1 MSKVFIDFGG
11 FYESWH
17 DDAIDRAIYEQDDDG
32 EIVSYDEPIIP
43 AGQAQVKYC
52 REWLDLFNTELDTSF
67 TFVHLESPREYNFS
81 TDLIEAGYTK
91 DDYNRVR
98 AYIVENQLGDELEEI
113 YREVTTERSGYIPFH
128 SYIELF
134 DHDNI
139 DIRLRLML
147 KCIINDL
154 NKDYPFIVEGF
165 YV

>member
-1 MSKVFIDFGG
+1 MNTVCIDFGG

-17 DDAIDRAIYEQDDDG
+17 DDAIEGAIYEQDEDG
-32 EIVSYDEPIIP
+32 DIVSFDNPCVPI
-43 AGQAQVKYC
+43 GQAQVQYC
-52 REWLDLFNTELDTSF
+52 KEWLDLFNTEIGTEL
-67 TFVHLESPREYNFS
+67 TFINLESPREYNFS

-91 DDYNRVR
+91 ADYNKVR

-113 YREVTTERSGYIPFH
+113 YKETTTERSGYIPFH

-134 DHDNI
+134 DHNNI
-139 DIRLRLML
+139 DIKLRLML

-154 NKDYPFIVEGF
+154 NKDYPFTVEGF